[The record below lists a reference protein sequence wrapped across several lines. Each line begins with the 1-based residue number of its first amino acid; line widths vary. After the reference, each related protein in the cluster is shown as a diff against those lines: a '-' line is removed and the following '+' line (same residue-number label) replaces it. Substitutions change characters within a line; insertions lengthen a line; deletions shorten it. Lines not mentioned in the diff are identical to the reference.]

1 MADIKIRLASI
12 QEIDWINKKYD
23 EIGFLHPEF
32 GHEKIAIAEMENQK
46 VGLGRMVS
54 LDKKNLELAGIYVF
68 EPFRKRGVG
77 KKIIEFLMDF
87 REENQ
92 NVYCIPFSKLTG
104 FYECFGFAICKPNK
118 QIPKAILDKCKW
130 CEKSHQA
137 LVEVLV
143 LHGND

>member
-46 VGLGRMVS
+46 VGLVRMVS
-54 LDKKNLELAGIYVF
+54 LDKK
-68 EPFRKRGVG
+68 
-77 KKIIEFLMDF
+77 
-87 REENQ
+87 

-143 LHGND
+143 LHGKD